1 MILRWT
7 EQEIELLEDAV
18 RLYGSDKNWEKIAA
32 HVGSRNAIQ
41 CAIKWRNQEWKR
53 GKKWN
58 QDVTKVLKELINQGL
73 FFNDIRERM
82 PEYTYIQI
90 YLQYT
95 MLTRN
100 RRSLGRSYS
109 VNSLERIKNAHLCQ
123 TLF

>member
-7 EQEIELLEDAV
+7 EQEIELHEDAV

-41 CAIKWRNQEWKR
+41 CAIKWRNQDWKR

-58 QDVTKVLKELINQGL
+58 QDATKVLKELINQGL
-73 FFNDIRERM
+73 FFNDILERM

-90 YLQYT
+90 HHHYT

-109 VNSLERIKNAHLCQ
+109 VNSLDRKN
-123 TLF
+123 